1 MIFLGITAAKVYTD
15 LQSMVFSISFIK
27 KKKQMRDNI
36 ITFSTF
42 SIYKNAYI
50 VIWSPSHN
58 TGIIVTGASLLNSDY
73 TFIDN
78 LQKLFNKWQSLNM
91 RGRALLNFVG
101 F

>member
-1 MIFLGITAAKVYTD
+1 MIFLGITTAKVYID
-15 LQSMVFSISFIK
+15 LQSMVFFISFIK

-42 SIYKNAYI
+42 SICKNAYI

-78 LQKLFNKWQSLNM
+78 LQKLFNK
-91 RGRALLNFVG
+91 
-101 F
+101 

>member
-1 MIFLGITAAKVYTD
+1 
-15 LQSMVFSISFIK
+15 MVFSISFIK

>member
-1 MIFLGITAAKVYTD
+1 MIFLGITTAKVYTD

-50 VIWSPSHN
+50 VILSPSHN

-78 LQKLFNKWQSLNM
+78 LQKLFNK
-91 RGRALLNFVG
+91 
-101 F
+101 

>member
-1 MIFLGITAAKVYTD
+1 MIFLGITTAKVYTD
-15 LQSMVFSISFIK
+15 LQSMVFSVSFIK

-42 SIYKNAYI
+42 SICKNAYI

-73 TFIDN
+73 AFIDN
-78 LQKLFNKWQSLNM
+78 LQKLFNK
-91 RGRALLNFVG
+91 
-101 F
+101 

>member
-1 MIFLGITAAKVYTD
+1 MIFLGITTAKVYTD

-73 TFIDN
+73 TFIDD
-78 LQKLFNKWQSLNM
+78 LQKLFNK
-91 RGRALLNFVG
+91 
-101 F
+101 

>member
-1 MIFLGITAAKVYTD
+1 MIFLGITTAKVYID
-15 LQSMVFSISFIK
+15 LQSMVFSISFIKK

-42 SIYKNAYI
+42 SICKNAYI
-50 VIWSPSHN
+50 VIWSPSYN

-78 LQKLFNKWQSLNM
+78 LQKLFNK
-91 RGRALLNFVG
+91 
-101 F
+101 